1 MFLPIIYLFTACR
14 GCARTA
20 CTNSGLGYDFHLFE
34 GGMPLKEIKQ
44 KPDSKKPKLLESAA
58 KAPKTAMKDL
68 WLKSKDK
75 SISEL
80 KETPFASQRGES
92 SNAPANSAGDQML
105 SGMETAAKKG
115 ANLTYRGGK
124 KLAQTTARKMKEK
137 RELSHT
143 LSEAKNTG
151 GKTAEAAKNTI
162 SKIRTKNTVAKSVK
176 GKPQKAVK
184 TASRS
189 VKGVQQGAKGIKTAQ
204 HSAKTAQ
211 QAAKAAQKAAQA
223 TAKAARAAAQTAAKA
238 AVTGAKAAVKAP
250 ATAIKAAA
258 AAIKGLVAA
267 IAAGG
272 WVAVVIILLICLIAL
287 IVGSCFGL
295 FFGSDSTGTGT
306 SVTQAVST
314 LNGEYLSHI
323 QEIEDANPH
332 DRQEITSNDGV
343 LSINWEDVLAVFSAK
358 VTGAENGAQVASLD
372 DAQVQQLRDIMWEMN
387 TVSSSTHTE
396 SHEVEVTE
404 VDEDGKETTHTETV
418 TETILEITITHKTP
432 EEIARQYSFNPR
444 QNEYLALMSEPENQS
459 LWAEL
464 LGGYTS
470 GGGQIVNPNTDW
482 VGTSIFQW
490 PLPQSYTI
498 TSWFGY
504 REDPFTGEISYHSGT
519 DIGAPG
525 GTPILAAADGTV
537 TIANAIDSWGGG
549 YGYHIK
555 VKHNDTYDT
564 LYAHCSSICVTV
576 GQEVKQG
583 EVIGYVGTTGNSTG
597 NHLHFEVW
605 QNGERTDA
613 LGFFKAKE

>member
-1 MFLPIIYLFTACR
+1 MAPCIFL
-14 GCARTA
+14 
-20 CTNSGLGYDFHLFE
+20 S
-34 GGMPLKEIKQ
+34 GGMPLKEIKT
-44 KPDSKKPKLLESAA
+44 KPEAGKPKLLESAA
-58 KAPKTAMKDL
+58 KAPKTAMKGL

-92 SNAPANSAGDQML
+92 SNAPANNAGDQML
-105 SGMETAAKKG
+105 SGVETTAKKG
-115 ANLTYRGGK
+115 ADLTYRGGK
-124 KLAQTTARKMKEK
+124 KLAQTTARKVKEK
-137 RELSHT
+137 REISRT
-143 LSEAKNTG
+143 LSEAKNAG
-151 GKTAEAAKNTI
+151 GKTAVITKDTA
-162 SKIRTKNTVAKSVK
+162 SKIRTPNTAVRAAK
-176 GKPQKAVK
+176 GKPQKAIK

-189 VKGVQQGAKGIKTAQ
+189 MKSVKNGTKGIKTAQ
-204 HSAKTAQ
+204 QSAKTAQ
-211 QAAKAAQKAAQA
+211 QAAKATQKTAQA
-223 TAKAARAAAQTAAKA
+223 TAKATKVAAQAARSAAKAAATGVKAAVKATITAAKA
-238 AVTGAKAAVKAP
+238 ALVAM
-250 ATAIKAAA
+250 
-258 AAIKGLVAA
+258 KGLVAA

-272 WVAVVIILLICLIAL
+272 WVAVVIILLICLIGMV
-287 IVGSCFGL
+287 IGSVFGI
-295 FFGSDSTGTGT
+295 FYGSESTGTGI
-306 SVTQAVST
+306 SVTQAIDS
-314 LNGEYLSHI
+314 LNGEFQTHI
-323 QEIEDANPH
+323 QEIEAANSH
-332 DRQEITSNDGV
+332 DRQEITSNDGI

-358 VTGAENGAQVASLD
+358 VTGAEDGAQVASLD
-372 DAQVQQLRDIMWEMN
+372 DAQLNELRNIMWKMN
-387 TVSSSTHTE
+387 AVSSSTRTE
-396 SHEVEVTE
+396 SSEVEVTTT
-404 VDEDGKETTHTETV
+404 DEDGKETTHTETV
-418 TETILEITITHKTP
+418 TESILEIVITHKTP
-432 EEIARQYSFNPR
+432 EEMACQYSFNAR

-464 LGGYTS
+464 LGGFVS
-470 GGGQIVNPNTDW
+470 GGGQIMDPNTDW
-482 VGTSIFQW
+482 EGTGIFQW

-525 GTPILAAADGTV
+525 GTPILASADGTV

-564 LYAHCSSICVTV
+564 LYAHCSSICVTE

-613 LGFFKAKE
+613 LGYFRTKKGTGT

>member
-1 MFLPIIYLFTACR
+1 M
-14 GCARTA
+14 
-20 CTNSGLGYDFHLFE
+20 
-34 GGMPLKEIKQ
+34 KEIKT
-44 KPDSKKPKLLESAA
+44 KPEGDKPKLLDKAA

-68 WLKSKDK
+68 WFKSKDK
-75 SISEL
+75 AISEI
-80 KETPFASQRGES
+80 KDSPFASQQEES
-92 SNAPANSAGDQML
+92 SNTPANTAGDQML

-124 KLAQTTARKMKEK
+124 KLAQATAKKVREK
-137 RELSHT
+137 RESSRL
-143 LSEAKNTG
+143 LKGAKDAAG
-151 GKTAEAAKNTI
+151 RAGKAAKGTA
-162 SKIRTKNTVAKSVK
+162 SKIKTKNAVVKGFK
-176 GKPQKAVK
+176 GKPAKTVK
-184 TASRS
+184 TVSRS
-189 VKGVQQGAKGIKTAQ
+189 VKGVKQSAKGIKTAQ
-204 HSAKTAQ
+204 RSAKTAQ
-211 QAAKAAQKAAQA
+211 QAAKAAQKTAQA
-223 TAKAARAAAQTAAKA
+223 TAKAAKEAAQAAKA
-238 AVTGAKAAVKAP
+238 AAKAAATGVKVAVKATAAAVKA
-250 ATAIKAAA
+250 TIAAV
-258 AAIKGLVAA
+258 KGLIAA

-272 WVAVVIILLICLIAL
+272 WVATVIILLICIIAM

-295 FFGSDSTGTGT
+295 FYSTDSTGTGT
-306 SVTQAVST
+306 SVTQAVDT
-314 LNGEYLSHI
+314 LNGEFQAHI
-323 QEIEDANPH
+323 REIEDANPH
-332 DRQEITSNDGV
+332 DRQEISSNDGV

-358 VTGAENGAQVASLD
+358 VTGAEDGAQVASLD
-372 DAQVQQLRDIMWEMN
+372 DAQVQQLRDMMWEMN
-387 TVSSSTHTE
+387 AVGSSTRQE

-418 TETILEITITHKTP
+418 TETILEITITHKTA
-432 EEIARQYSFNPR
+432 EEMGKQYGFNAR
-444 QNEYLALMSEPENQS
+444 QNEYLALMSEPENEN

-470 GGGQIVNPNTDW
+470 GGGQIVNPDANW
-482 VGTSIFQW
+482 VGTGIFQW
-490 PLPQSYTI
+490 PLPQRYTI

-504 REDPFTGEISYHSGT
+504 REDPFTREIAYHSGT

-555 VKHNDTYDT
+555 VNHNDTFDT

-583 EVIGYVGTTGNSTG
+583 EVIGYVGTTGNSIG

-613 LGFFKAKE
+613 LSFFRTKE

>member
-1 MFLPIIYLFTACR
+1 M
-14 GCARTA
+14 
-20 CTNSGLGYDFHLFE
+20 
-34 GGMPLKEIKQ
+34 KEIKQ

-238 AVTGAKAAVKAP
+238 AVTGAKAAVKAT

-525 GTPILAAADGTV
+525 GTPILAAEDGTV

>member
-1 MFLPIIYLFTACR
+1 M
-14 GCARTA
+14 
-20 CTNSGLGYDFHLFE
+20 
-34 GGMPLKEIKQ
+34 KEIKQ

-75 SISEL
+75 SIVEL

-105 SGMETAAKKG
+105 SGMETTAKKG

-124 KLAQTTARKMKEK
+124 KLAQTTVRKVKEK
-137 RELSHT
+137 KELSHA

-151 GKTAEAAKNTI
+151 GKTAEAAKDTI

-184 TASRS
+184 AASRS
-189 VKGVQQGAKGIKTAQ
+189 VKGVQQSAKGIKTAQ

-211 QAAKAAQKAAQA
+211 QAAKATQKAAQA
-223 TAKAARAAAQTAAKA
+223 TAKAARAAAQAAKTAAKA
-238 AVTGAKAAVKAP
+238 AVTGAKAAVKAT

-323 QEIEDANPH
+323 QEIEDSNPH

-358 VTGAENGAQVASLD
+358 VTGAKDGAQVASLD

-387 TVSSSTHTE
+387 AVSSSTRTE

-404 VDEDGKETTHTETV
+404 VDEDGNETTHTETV
-418 TETILEITITHKTP
+418 TETILEITITHKTSD
-432 EEIARQYSFNPR
+432 EMARQYNFNPR

-504 REDPFTGEISYHSGT
+504 REDPFTGEIAYHSGT
-519 DIGAPG
+519 DIAAPE

-564 LYAHCSSICVTV
+564 LYAHCFSICVTV

>member
-1 MFLPIIYLFTACR
+1 M
-14 GCARTA
+14 
-20 CTNSGLGYDFHLFE
+20 
-34 GGMPLKEIKQ
+34 KEIKQ

-75 SISEL
+75 SIVEL

-105 SGMETAAKKG
+105 SGMETTAKKG

-137 RELSHT
+137 REVSRT

-151 GKTAEAAKNTI
+151 GKTAEAAKDTV
-162 SKIRTKNTVAKSVK
+162 SKIRTKNTVAKAGK

-184 TASRS
+184 TVSRS
-189 VKGVQQGAKGIKTAQ
+189 VKGVQQSAKGIKTAQ

-211 QAAKAAQKAAQA
+211 QAAK
-223 TAKAARAAAQTAAKA
+223 TAAKA
-238 AVTGAKAAVKAP
+238 AVTGAKAAVKAT
-250 ATAIKAAA
+250 AAIKAAA

-306 SVTQAVST
+306 SVTQAVSA

-323 QEIEDANPH
+323 QEIEDSNPH
-332 DRQEITSNDGV
+332 DRQEITSNDGM

-358 VTGAENGAQVASLD
+358 VTGAKDGAQVASLD

-387 TVSSSTHTE
+387 AVSSSTRTE
-396 SHEVEVTE
+396 SHEVEVIIT
-404 VDEDGKETTHTETV
+404 DEDGNETTRTETV

-432 EEIARQYSFNPR
+432 EEMARQYSFNPR

-482 VGTSIFQW
+482 VGISIFQW

-504 REDPFTGEISYHSGT
+504 REDPFTGEIAYHSGT
-519 DIGAPG
+519 DIAAPG
-525 GTPILAAADGTV
+525 GTPILAAADGAV

-555 VKHNDTYDT
+555 VKHNDTYET
-564 LYAHCSSICVTV
+564 LYAHCSSICVTA

-613 LGFFKAKE
+613 LGFFKAE

>member
-1 MFLPIIYLFTACR
+1 M
-14 GCARTA
+14 
-20 CTNSGLGYDFHLFE
+20 
-34 GGMPLKEIKQ
+34 KEIKT
-44 KPDSKKPKLLESAA
+44 KPEGGKPRLLESAA
-58 KAPKTAMKDL
+58 KAPKTAMKDV
-68 WLKSKDK
+68 WLKSKEK
-75 SISEL
+75 AVSEL
-80 KETPFASQRGES
+80 KGTPFASQQGET

-105 SGMETAAKKG
+105 SGIETTAKKG
-115 ANLTYRGGK
+115 ADLTYRGGK
-124 KLAQTTARKMKEK
+124 KLAQTTARKVKEK
-137 RELSHT
+137 REISRT
-143 LSEAKNTG
+143 LSEAKNAG
-151 GKTAEAAKNTI
+151 GKTVEITKDAA
-162 SKIRTKNTVAKSVK
+162 SKIRTKNPAAKAVK

-189 VKGVQQGAKGIKTAQ
+189 MKGVKNSAKGIKTAQ
-204 HSAKTAQ
+204 RSAKTAQ
-211 QAAKAAQKAAQA
+211 QTAKAAAKASQKAAQA
-223 TAKAARAAAQTAAKA
+223 ARTAARATVTGVKA
-238 AVTGAKAAVKAP
+238 AARVTVAAVKA
-250 ATAIKAAA
+250 TIAAV
-258 AAIKGLVAA
+258 KGLVAA

-314 LNGEYLSHI
+314 LNGEYMAHI
-323 QEIEDANPH
+323 QEIENTTAH

-358 VTGAENGAQVASLD
+358 VTGAENGSQVASLD
-372 DAQVQQLRDIMWEMN
+372 DAQVEELRNIMWEMN
-387 TVSSSTHTE
+387 AVASSTRTE
-396 SHEVEVTE
+396 SHEVEITE
-404 VDEDGKETTHTETV
+404 VGEDGKETTRTETV
-418 TETILEITITHKTP
+418 TETILVITITHKTA
-432 EEIARQYSFNPR
+432 EEMAQQYRFNAR
-444 QNEYLALMSEPENQS
+444 QNEYLALMSEPENQN

-464 LGGYTS
+464 LGGFV
-470 GGGQIVNPNTDW
+470 GGGGEIIDPDTDW
-482 VGTSIFQW
+482 EGTGIFQW
-490 PLPQSYTI
+490 PLPQSYPI
-498 TSWFGY
+498 TSRFGY
-504 REDPFTGEISYHSGT
+504 REDPFTGEVSYHSGT

-525 GTPILAAADGTV
+525 GTPILASADGTV

-555 VKHNDTYDT
+555 LNHNDTFDT

-605 QNGERTDA
+605 QNGERTNA

>member
-1 MFLPIIYLFTACR
+1 M
-14 GCARTA
+14 
-20 CTNSGLGYDFHLFE
+20 
-34 GGMPLKEIKQ
+34 KEIKT
-44 KPDSKKPKLLESAA
+44 KPENGKPRLLDSAA
-58 KAPKTAMKDL
+58 KAPKTAMKDA
-68 WLKSKDK
+68 WLKSKEK
-75 SISEL
+75 AVSEL
-80 KETPFASQRGES
+80 KGTPFASQQGET

-105 SGMETAAKKG
+105 SGIETTAKKS
-115 ANLTYRGGK
+115 ANITYRGGK
-124 KLAQTTARKMKEK
+124 KLAQTTARKVKEK
-137 RELSHT
+137 REISRT
-143 LSEAKNTG
+143 LSEAKNAGSKATEIT
-151 GKTAEAAKNTI
+151 KDTA
-162 SKIRTKNTVAKSVK
+162 SKIRTKNTAAKAVK

-189 VKGVQQGAKGIKTAQ
+189 MKGVKNSAKGIKTAQ
-204 HSAKTAQ
+204 RSAKTAQ
-211 QAAKAAQKAAQA
+211 QAAKTAQATAKAAQKAAQA
-223 TAKAARAAAQTAAKA
+223 AKATAKATIAGVKA
-238 AVTGAKAAVKAP
+238 AVRVTIAAVKA
-250 ATAIKAAA
+250 TIAAV
-258 AAIKGLVAA
+258 KGLIAA

-306 SVTQAVST
+306 SVTQAVTT
-314 LNGEYLSHI
+314 LNGEFQAHI
-323 QEIEDANPH
+323 QEIEDSNSH
-332 DRQEITSNDGV
+332 NRVEFTSNDGV

-358 VTGAENGAQVASLD
+358 VTGAEDGTQVASLD
-372 DAQVQQLRDIMWEMN
+372 DTQVQQMRDIMWEMN
-387 TVSSSTHTE
+387 AVSSSTRTE

-404 VDEDGKETTHTETV
+404 VDEDGNETTHTETV
-418 TETILEITITHKTP
+418 TETILEITIKHKTP
-432 EEIARQYSFNPR
+432 EEMARQYNFNSR

-470 GGGQIVNPNTDW
+470 GGGQIVNPDADW
-482 VGTSIFQW
+482 IGTGIFQW

-504 REDPFTGEISYHSGT
+504 REDPFTGEIAYHSGT
-519 DIGAPG
+519 DIAAPE

-555 VKHNDTYDT
+555 VNHNDTFDT

-613 LGFFKAKE
+613 LGFFKVKE

>member
-1 MFLPIIYLFTACR
+1 M
-14 GCARTA
+14 
-20 CTNSGLGYDFHLFE
+20 
-34 GGMPLKEIKQ
+34 GGMPLKEIKT
-44 KPDSKKPKLLESAA
+44 KPEGGKPRLLESAA
-58 KAPKTAMKDL
+58 KAPKTAMKDV
-68 WLKSKDK
+68 WLKSKEK
-75 SISEL
+75 AVSEL
-80 KETPFASQRGES
+80 KGTPFASQQGET

-105 SGMETAAKKG
+105 SGIETTAKKG
-115 ANLTYRGGK
+115 ADLTYRGGK
-124 KLAQTTARKMKEK
+124 KLAQTTARKVKEK
-137 RELSHT
+137 REISRT
-143 LSEAKNTG
+143 LSEAKNAG
-151 GKTAEAAKNTI
+151 GKTAEVTKDAA
-162 SKIRTKNTVAKSVK
+162 SKIRTKNTAAKAVK

-189 VKGVQQGAKGIKTAQ
+189 MKGVKNSAKGIKTAQ
-204 HSAKTAQ
+204 RSAKTAQ
-211 QAAKAAQKAAQA
+211 QTAKAAAKASQKAAQA
-223 TAKAARAAAQTAAKA
+223 ARTAARATVTGVKA
-238 AVTGAKAAVKAP
+238 AARVTVAAVKA
-250 ATAIKAAA
+250 TIAAV
-258 AAIKGLVAA
+258 KGLVAA

-314 LNGEYLSHI
+314 LNGEYMAHI
-323 QEIEDANPH
+323 QEIENTTAH

-358 VTGAENGAQVASLD
+358 VTGAENGSQVASLD
-372 DAQVQQLRDIMWEMN
+372 DAQVEELRNIMWEMN
-387 TVSSSTHTE
+387 AVASSTRTE
-396 SHEVEVTE
+396 SHEVEITE
-404 VDEDGKETTHTETV
+404 VGEDGKETTRTETV
-418 TETILEITITHKTP
+418 TETILVITITHKTA
-432 EEIARQYSFNPR
+432 EEMAQQYRFNAR
-444 QNEYLALMSEPENQS
+444 QNEYLALMSEPENQN

-464 LGGYTS
+464 LGGFV
-470 GGGQIVNPNTDW
+470 GGGGEIIDPDTDW
-482 VGTSIFQW
+482 EGTGIFQW
-490 PLPQSYTI
+490 PLPQSYPI
-498 TSWFGY
+498 TSRFGY
-504 REDPFTGEISYHSGT
+504 REDPFTGEVSYHSGT

-525 GTPILAAADGTV
+525 GTPILASADGTV

-555 VKHNDTYDT
+555 LNHNDTFDT

-605 QNGERTDA
+605 QNGERTNA

>member
-1 MFLPIIYLFTACR
+1 M
-14 GCARTA
+14 
-20 CTNSGLGYDFHLFE
+20 
-34 GGMPLKEIKQ
+34 KEIKQ

-75 SISEL
+75 SIVEL

-151 GKTAEAAKNTI
+151 GKTAEAAKNII

-211 QAAKAAQKAAQA
+211 QAAKAA
-223 TAKAARAAAQTAAKA
+223 
-238 AVTGAKAAVKAP
+238 VKAT

-295 FFGSDSTGTGT
+295 FFGSDSTGTGI

-358 VTGAENGAQVASLD
+358 VTGAEDGAQVASLD

-387 TVSSSTHTE
+387 AVSSSTRTE

-404 VDEDGKETTHTETV
+404 VDEDGNETTRTETV

-432 EEIARQYSFNPR
+432 EEMAWQYSFNPR

-504 REDPFTGEISYHSGT
+504 REDPFTGEIAYHSGT
-519 DIGAPG
+519 DIAAPE

>member
-1 MFLPIIYLFTACR
+1 M
-14 GCARTA
+14 
-20 CTNSGLGYDFHLFE
+20 
-34 GGMPLKEIKQ
+34 KEIKQ

-75 SISEL
+75 SIVEL

-211 QAAKAAQKAAQA
+211 QAAKAA
-223 TAKAARAAAQTAAKA
+223 
-238 AVTGAKAAVKAP
+238 VKAT

-295 FFGSDSTGTGT
+295 FFGSDSTGTGI

-323 QEIEDANPH
+323 QEIEDSNPH

-343 LSINWEDVLAVFSAK
+343 LSINWENVLAVFSAK
-358 VTGAENGAQVASLD
+358 VTGAEDGAQVASLD

-387 TVSSSTHTE
+387 AVSSSTRTE

-404 VDEDGKETTHTETV
+404 VDEDGNETTRTETV

-432 EEIARQYSFNPR
+432 EEMAWQYSFNPR

-504 REDPFTGEISYHSGT
+504 REDPFTGEIAYHSGT
-519 DIGAPG
+519 DIAAPE

>member
-1 MFLPIIYLFTACR
+1 M
-14 GCARTA
+14 
-20 CTNSGLGYDFHLFE
+20 
-34 GGMPLKEIKQ
+34 KEIKT
-44 KPDSKKPKLLESAA
+44 KPDGGKPKLLDKAA

-75 SISEL
+75 SVSEL

-105 SGMETAAKKG
+105 SGIETTAKKG
-115 ANLTYRGGK
+115 ADLTYRGGK
-124 KLAQTTARKMKEK
+124 KLAQTTARKIKEK
-137 RELSHT
+137 REISRT
-143 LSEAKNTG
+143 LSESRNASSQTG
-151 GKTAEAAKNTI
+151 EAAKGAA
-162 SKIRTKNTVAKSVK
+162 SKIRTKNTAGKAIK

-189 VKGVQQGAKGIKTAQ
+189 VKGVKQSAKGIKTAQ
-204 HSAKTAQ
+204 RSAKTAQ
-211 QAAKAAQKAAQA
+211 QAAKAAQKTAQA
-223 TAKAARAAAQTAAKA
+223 TAKAVKAAAQAARTAAKA
-238 AVTGAKAAVKAP
+238 AVRGVKAAVKAT
-250 ATAIKAAA
+250 ATAIK
-258 AAIKGLVAA
+258 GLIAL

-272 WVAVVIILLICLIAL
+272 WVAVMIILLICLIAL

-295 FFGSDSTGTGT
+295 FFGAESIGTGT
-306 SVTQAVST
+306 SVTQAVTT
-314 LNGEYLSHI
+314 LYGEYQAHI

-332 DRQEITSNDGV
+332 DRQEITSNDGG

-358 VTGAENGAQVASLD
+358 VTGAEDGAQVASLD
-372 DAQVQQLRDIMWEMN
+372 DAQLDELRNIMWEMN
-387 TVSSSTHTE
+387 AVTSSTRTE
-396 SHEVEVTE
+396 SSEVEVSTT
-404 VDEDGKETTHTETV
+404 DEDGNETTHIETV

-432 EEIARQYSFNPR
+432 EEMARQYSFNAR
-444 QNEYLALMSEPENQS
+444 QNEYLALMSEPENES

-464 LGGYTS
+464 LGGFVS
-470 GGGQIVNPNTDW
+470 GGRQIMDPNTDW
-482 VGTSIFQW
+482 EGTGIFQW
-490 PLPQSYTI
+490 PLPQSYPI
-498 TSWFGY
+498 TSRFGY
-504 REDPFTGEISYHSGT
+504 REDPFTGEIAYHSGT

-525 GTPILAAADGTV
+525 GTPILATADGTV

-555 VKHNDTYDT
+555 VNHNDTFDT
-564 LYAHCSSICVTV
+564 LYAHCSSICLTV

-613 LGFFKAKE
+613 LGFFRAKK